1 MSPATARV
9 EEEEVNWAAV
19 TKKCPVSSVVC
30 CAPPLTELAP
40 LLLLSSSLSSSLSS
54 TTPNAALSTAT
65 TAAARL
71 ARFRA
76 RYPALEQQV
85 MAADGRFLKRVM
97 PTATNKVKNKKK
109 RAAATGGG
117 SGGSGG
123 SGGGNALARCTK
135 AGCLPDFIA
144 IGVQK
149 GGTTSLYHYLQQYH
163 SGIET
168 SKREE
173 LNFFT
178 ERYQNGVDWLRA
190 EFPTQAPHR
199 LRGYKSPNYFP
210 HPLAPF
216 RIAAMYAAAAATTT
230 LSPAPSF
237 LSPAP
242 PPSSVKLVLLL
253 REPVSRAVS
262 GWGMGSENGR
272 EKRGL
277 NDALGSELKA
287 VKHCLGVEAPR
298 RNWPRIGCV
307 WAKFYPSW
315 DSPGGLKVD
324 SWKGM
329 TGPQGSYLLPG
340 LYCLQLRHW
349 LRTFELKQF
358 HVMSSKDF
366 AKDTKNQMQKLAA
379 FLGRAPGDNTRGAT
393 GGASGGASGVSGG
406 VNEKVLESRHRT
418 KKNGKSNKKSGSAVE
433 LSEATLAALRAFF
446 EPFNEELWGLLGHRV
461 DW

>member
-178 ERYQNGVDWLRA
+178 ERYQNGVDWLRGLQV
-190 EFPTQAPHR
+190 PQ
-199 LRGYKSPNYFP
+199 L
-210 HPLAPF
+210 L
-216 RIAAMYAAAAATTT
+216 
-230 LSPAPSF
+230 
-237 LSPAP
+237 PAP
-242 PPSSVKLVLLL
+242 PRPFPHRSHVRSGSGHDNAVACTVLF
-253 REPVSRAVS
+253 VAS
-262 GWGMGSENGR
+262 
-272 EKRGL
+272 
-277 NDALGSELKA
+277 
-287 VKHCLGVEAPR
+287 
-298 RNWPRIGCV
+298 
-307 WAKFYPSW
+307 
-315 DSPGGLKVD
+315 
-324 SWKGM
+324 
-329 TGPQGSYLLPG
+329 T
-340 LYCLQLRHW
+340 
-349 LRTFELKQF
+349 
-358 HVMSSKDF
+358 
-366 AKDTKNQMQKLAA
+366 AA
-379 FLGRAPGDNTRGAT
+379 FVCEAGAFAAGARVE
-393 GGASGGASGVSGG
+393 GGERV
-406 VNEKVLESRHRT
+406 
-418 KKNGKSNKKSGSAVE
+418 
-433 LSEATLAALRAFF
+433 
-446 EPFNEELWGLLGHRV
+446 GHGQ
-461 DW
+461 

>member
-1 MSPATARV
+1 LNTAFSKTLLTVFFLQRLFHH
-9 EEEEVNWAAV
+9 
-19 TKKCPVSSVVC
+19 TKLTAF
-30 CAPPLTELAP
+30 APHTNLT
-40 LLLLSSSLSSSLSS
+40 
-54 TTPNAALSTAT
+54 
-65 TAAARL
+65 RL
-71 ARFRA
+71 CF
-76 RYPALEQQV
+76 
-85 MAADGRFLKRVM
+85 
-97 PTATNKVKNKKK
+97 
-109 RAAATGGG
+109 
-117 SGGSGG
+117 
-123 SGGGNALARCTK
+123 
-135 AGCLPDFIA
+135 
-144 IGVQK
+144 
-149 GGTTSLYHYLQQYH
+149 
-163 SGIET
+163 
-168 SKREE
+168 
-173 LNFFT
+173 
-178 ERYQNGVDWLRA
+178 RYQNGVDWLRA

-242 PPSSVKLVLLL
+242 PPPSVKLVLLL

-287 VKHCLGVEAPR
+287 VKHCLEVEAPR
-298 RNWPRIGCV
+298 KNWPRIGCV